1 MKNKKIVETIVRH
14 FIVSQSKFSMML
26 QELDMIGASSV
37 ADELLVMMQTR
48 SIAFYATLAT
58 YGVIGE
64 DADFL
69 LVSIATEN
77 E

>member
-1 MKNKKIVETIVRH
+1 MQNKKIVETIVRH

-48 SIAFYATLAT
+48 STAFYATLAT